1 MYHHKTLG
9 PLFGWAVVLA
19 GFLFVAGDAHLSG
32 LYAQDTSA
40 TSQVFTII
48 AGKSESVSLVRKQDV
63 KITATGDGEE
73 GAVAEAEMKV
83 TTRQDIV
90 LLSEKISLE
99 KGDIKTWTIPH
110 HKNPNKVT
118 VSGTSGQLL
127 LLVEQN
133 P

>member
-9 PLFGWAVVLA
+9 PLFGWVVVLA